1 MTKNVSDPTDLKKA
15 IKVGASWKEP
25 KSCGLERRLLDPSY
39 DYSLGTWVYS
49 VQCTRTHFQAI
60 IGLTIYFSS
69 VKYNLKSAFMQF
81 AGFNVHCT

>member
-15 IKVGASWKEP
+15 IKVGASCKEP

-49 VQCTRTHFQAI
+49 V
-60 IGLTIYFSS
+60 S
-69 VKYNLKSAFMQF
+69 VHGPIFKLLLD
-81 AGFNVHCT
+81 